1 MKVSVIFGL
10 GIAGKSYSVTRQRRL
25 NCYLENRD
33 DGDKEPIVLYGTP
46 GMKPLFTIGS
56 GPARAMLGTPTSL
69 AAVSGATFYLI
80 NPAFATTYSTSIL
93 SNSGLVTLAQSP
105 SQVLLVDGVAGYLL
119 NGGTLTKIA
128 AAAFPTTART
138 ATFVGSYF
146 VCEVPNTQQ
155 FQVSG
160 SYDGTTWNALAFA
173 SASQFSDTLLAVDS
187 LNGNLVCLG
196 TLHTEFWQNVG
207 STPQPFAPILSAT
220 AEYGLAAIFSRA
232 HVDNSLCF
240 LAANPQGGYQVVQI
254 KGYAVEVIS
263 TPDLEQIIGTF
274 GAVGDAVALAYRA
287 DKHPM
292 YQLTFPT
299 ANRSFLFDCLTR
311 AWSETQTGITVNKY
325 AQRHTGNLSALFNGN
340 LLISDYATNQIYTPD
355 PATFTDGGQT
365 IPRELVTRHAK
376 RDFNEFSIA
385 EAYLDVE
392 TGVGL
397 ASGQGS
403 APQISLEVSKDS
415 GRTWGMPR
423 NVSIGAQGIYKIRAI
438 WRRLGSAR
446 VFTFRVRM
454 TDPVKFVL
462 TAGAE
467 SASEVEQ

>member
-1 MKVSVIFGL
+1 M
-10 GIAGKSYSVTRQRRL
+10 
-25 NCYLENRD
+25 
-33 DGDKEPIVLYGTP
+33 
-46 GMKPLFTIGS
+46 
-56 GPARAMLGTPTSL
+56 
-69 AAVSGATFYLI
+69 
-80 NPAFATTYSTSIL
+80 
-93 SNSGLVTLAQSP
+93 
-105 SQVLLVDGVAGYLL
+105 
-119 NGGTLTKIA
+119 
-128 AAAFPTTART
+128 
-138 ATFVGSYF
+138 
-146 VCEVPNTQQ
+146 
-155 FQVSG
+155 
-160 SYDGTTWNALAFA
+160 
-173 SASQFSDTLLAVDS
+173 
-187 LNGNLVCLG
+187 
-196 TLHTEFWQNVG
+196 
-207 STPQPFAPILSAT
+207 
-220 AEYGLAAIFSRA
+220 
-232 HVDNSLCF
+232 
-240 LAANPQGGYQVVQI
+240 QI

-376 RDFNEFSIA
+376 RDFNEFSSA